1 MKQSIISNCLR
12 GSVFFLFFVLCITAF
27 AGTDYYCDF
36 SVNGIYYQYI
46 SGTTDEVAVS
56 YDNYETG
63 RYGGN
68 YTNYSGYVSVPATVT
83 YNGKTYKV
91 TAVSDHAFQECS
103 VTTVN
108 LPSTIKSIGYAA
120 FIDCYQLTSVNLPSS
135 ITIIRDNAFNGCTV
149 LGNVTLPAALKSIGA
164 SAFQNCKTFTNIDIP
179 DGVTTIGASA
189 FQSCSNLTSISIPSS
204 VVSVGSSAFS
214 GTAWYTNQPNG
225 MVYFGCIAYCY
236 KGTMPENTTIDIKE
250 GTTSIAGGAFTNC
263 VNLVSVSIPS
273 SVTSIGNNAFYFCS
287 GIKSVD
293 IPNTVKKIENYT
305 FYGCTSLSSVNI
317 PNGVISIGD
326 YAFQGCSSLKSL
338 NVPNSITSIGY
349 YAFSGCSG
357 LTSVTIGSG
366 VSEFGDYAFYGCT
379 NLSSLEIKDG
389 VTSIGNCTFQ
399 SCSSLSTINLPNSL
413 ISIGSNAFS
422 GCAWITNLPDG
433 VVYAGKVAYC
443 YKGTMD
449 DYTNITLKEGT
460 LGIASYAF
468 SSCSL
473 LSSVTLPSSLK
484 KIGPNA
490 FHNCSNLTS
499 VTALMK
505 VPMSIDNSI
514 FNYRNFATLHVPA
527 GYKDVYEAADYWKE
541 FKEIVEMP
549 SPYSSRLTVTSST
562 ICKGGKIKFPVS
574 MENEEEITAFQFD
587 VEIPQGVTMTDVQLG
602 ERSSDSHTVDF
613 NKQADGSYRVI
624 VVSLQKAPFSGN
636 EGELVSLMLSADND
650 IEGGDYNIGVNNIVL
665 TTTSKEKI
673 YPDDVNSVLTV
684 LNIRPGDADGDG
696 SVDVADVVTMID
708 YILDSSTSDIIF
720 SAADMNTDG
729 EIDIFDVMIA
739 INIILNRDNS
749 ARSRTRA
756 SDNMKEQAIVMATA
770 DGGLL
775 GINDA
780 GRFTAFQFDVE
791 VAGGME
797 LTEAHLNSNERNHK
811 LYLLKNGK
819 NTYRVIGVS
828 MDNSTL
834 TGCENDLVRL
844 SFSKGGHVQISN
856 IVFVTPQKS
865 KIYFASGYGEVTGI
879 GNIRHEQSEEIFDLS
894 GRKVNSDRNRLPK
907 GVYIINNK
915 KVVIE

>member
-12 GSVFFLFFVLCITAF
+12 GTFFFLFFVLCSTAY

-36 SVNGIYYQYI
+36 SVNGIYYQYV

-103 VTTVN
+103 VTTVI
-108 LPSTIKSIGYAA
+108 LPNTIKSIGYAA
-120 FIDCYQLTSVNLPSS
+120 FLDCYQLTSVNLPSS

-149 LGNVTLPAALKSIGA
+149 LGNVTLPTALKSIGNY
-164 SAFQNCKTFTNIDIP
+164 AFQNCKAFTNISVP
-179 DGVTTIGASA
+179 DGVTSIGAGA
-189 FQSCSNLTSISIPSS
+189 FQSCSNLASISIPSS

-214 GTAWYTNQPNG
+214 GTAWYTNLPNG
-225 MVYFGCIAYCY
+225 MVYFGSIAYCY
-236 KGTMPENTTIDIKE
+236 KGTMPENTTIEIKE

-263 VNLVSVSIPS
+263 GNLVSVSIPS
-273 SVTSIGNNAFYFCS
+273 SVTSIGNNAFYYCS
-287 GIKSVD
+287 GLQSVD

-305 FYGCTSLSSVNI
+305 FAGCTSLSSVNI

-326 YAFQGCSSLKSL
+326 YAFQGCSNLKSL
-338 NVPNSITSIGY
+338 NVPNSITSIGN

-357 LTSVTIGSG
+357 LTSVIIGSG
-366 VSEFGDYAFYGCT
+366 VSEYGNYAFYGCT
-379 NLSSLEIKDG
+379 NLASLEIKDG
-389 VTSIGNCTFQ
+389 VTSIGNYTFQ
-399 SCSSLSTINLPNSL
+399 GCSSLSSINLPNSL
-413 ISIGSNAFS
+413 ISIGIKAFD
-422 GCAWITNLPDG
+422 GCAWLDNMPDG
-433 VVYAGKVAYC
+433 VIYAGKVAYC
-443 YKGTMD
+443 YKGTMS

-460 LGIASYAF
+460 LGIASHAF
-468 SSCSL
+468 SSYSL

-484 KIGPNA
+484 IIGLNA
-490 FHNCSNLTS
+490 FYNCSNLTS

-505 VPMSIDNSI
+505 VPVPIDNSI
-514 FNYRNFATLHVPA
+514 FNYRNFATLNVPA

-549 SPYSSRLTVTSST
+549 SPYNSHLTMTGST
-562 ICKGGKIKFPVS
+562 ICLGGIIKLPVS

-587 VEIPQGVTMTDVQLG
+587 VEIPQGVTLTDVQLG
-602 ERSSDSHTVDF
+602 KRSSDSHTVDF
-613 NKQADGSYRVI
+613 SKQADGSYRVI
-624 VVSLQKAPFSGN
+624 AVSLQKAPFNGN
-636 EGELVSLMLSADND
+636 EGELVNLMLSAEND
-650 IEGGDYNIGVNNIVL
+650 IEGGDYNISINNIVL
-665 TTTSKEKI
+665 TTTTKEKI
-673 YPDDVNSVLTV
+673 YPKDVNSVLTV
-684 LNIRPGDADGDG
+684 LNVKQGDADGDG
-696 SVDVADVVTMID
+696 FVDVADVVTMVD
-708 YILDSSTSDIIF
+708 YILDNSMPDIIF
-720 SAADMNTDG
+720 SAADMNGDG

-749 ARSRTRA
+749 AGSRTRA
-756 SDNMKEQAIVMATA
+756 SGNMEEQAIVTATA
-770 DGGLL
+770 DGSLL

-791 VAGGME
+791 VADGME
-797 LTEAHLNSNERNHK
+797 LTEARLNGNAGNHK
-811 LYLLKNGK
+811 LYFLKNGQ
-819 NTYRVIGVS
+819 NTYRVISVS

-834 TGCENDLVRL
+834 TNCENDLVRL
-844 SFSKGGHVQISN
+844 SFSQDGHIQISN

-865 KIYFASGYGEVTGI
+865 KVYFASGDGEVTGI
-879 GNIRHEQSEEIFDLS
+879 GSIRYEQAEEIFDLS
-894 GRKVNSDRNRLPK
+894 GRKVNSDSSRLPK

-915 KVVIE
+915 KVVIK